1 MGVVRYIK
9 MALVSFAVFFLMFT
23 VIGLLFPSR
32 IDSVNAVIVNN
43 SRSIVL
49 KEMQPA
55 ASWIKWYPF
64 FQPNTGAVFQQQ
76 TADSIFFI
84 NDKKKLLLHGIKHD
98 SNTVSFYLTHDR
110 GRVTQQQVM
119 ALDIP
124 NDSNQVQLV
133 WKETEKLKWYPWER
147 FRGLVLEKAKKEY
160 LESMLKNFKA
170 HLDTIRS
177 DQ

>member
-9 MALVSFAVFFLMFT
+9 MALLSFAVFFIMFT
-23 VIGLLFPSR
+23 VIGLLFPSH

-43 SRSIVL
+43 SRNTVT

-64 FQPNTGAVFQQQ
+64 FQPNAGAAVEQQ
-76 TADSIFFI
+76 TVDSIFFI
-84 NDKKKLLLHGIKHD
+84 NDNKRLLLHSIKHD
-98 SNTVSFYLTHDR
+98 SNTVSFYLAHHR
-110 GRVTQQQVM
+110 GRVTRHEIM

-160 LESMLKNFKA
+160 LESMLKSFKA
-170 HLDTIRS
+170 HLDTIRN
-177 DQ
+177 Q